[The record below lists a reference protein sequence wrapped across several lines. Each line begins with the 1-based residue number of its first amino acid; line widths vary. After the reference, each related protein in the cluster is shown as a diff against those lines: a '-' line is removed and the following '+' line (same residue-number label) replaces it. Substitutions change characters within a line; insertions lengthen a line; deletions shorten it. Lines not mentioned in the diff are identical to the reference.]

1 MGPLAWRGAE
11 AKTSLWLL
19 VKPQEISWRSHG
31 WRDPSINFP
40 QGKISRSHSVTNSCP
55 CLQSNSS
62 FLWLHLGH
70 KRTIYKQK
78 RACKGLLLY
87 VPLYVFVIG
96 RSSESFGNFL
106 SQTIVSRILN
116 HVEAGV
122 GGNVIH
128 SKAVEVFRELVIFP
142 EDSPNNVDQ
151 CSLHIVDFLSV
162 VPQNL
167 GTSALGGKDLAWCV
181 SRFMYILY
189 IPDWSSETGT

>member
-40 QGKISRSHSVTNSCP
+40 QGKISRSDSVTNSCP
-55 CLQSNSS
+55 SLQSNSS

-116 HVEAGV
+116 RVEAGV
-122 GGNVIH
+122 GGMSFIPRLLKFSGNLWFFLKILQTVWINVL
-128 SKAVEVFRELVIFP
+128 F
-142 EDSPNNVDQ
+142 
-151 CSLHIVDFLSV
+151 
-162 VPQNL
+162 
-167 GTSALGGKDLAWCV
+167 
-181 SRFMYILY
+181 ILL
-189 IPDWSSETGT
+189 TF